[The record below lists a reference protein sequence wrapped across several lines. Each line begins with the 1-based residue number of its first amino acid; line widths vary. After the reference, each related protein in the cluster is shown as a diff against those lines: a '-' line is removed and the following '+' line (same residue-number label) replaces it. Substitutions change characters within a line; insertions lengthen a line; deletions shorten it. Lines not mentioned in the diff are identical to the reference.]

1 MANTFIQVYEQAQGN
16 GELLKRVAVAIWKA
30 AQQITSES
38 DQTANHVARLAWAK
52 QAVLDPDRFA
62 PKFAIGVLLDD
73 TGGAANATDTQ
84 IFNTVVAYIGC
95 FI

>member
-1 MANTFIQVYEQAQGN
+1 MAWTFEQIYDKSQSDGA
-16 GELLKRVAVAIWKA
+16 LLKRVSVAVWKA

-38 DQTANHVARLAWAK
+38 DNVTNHAARLAWAK
-52 QAVLDPDRFA
+52 SAVLDPDRFA
-62 PKFAIGVLLDD
+62 PKFAIGVLLDE

>member
-1 MANTFIQVYEQAQGN
+1 MANTFLEIHGRIQSDGV
-16 GELLKRVAVAIWKA
+16 LLSRVAVAIWKA
-30 AQQITSES
+30 AQQITSEA
-38 DQTANHVARLAWAK
+38 DNVANHAARLAWAK